1 MKKGDGRRQEQHHT
15 QKRWWPKLEEVNTEM
30 MIATRKV
37 EVGTKKF

>member
-1 MKKGDGRRQEQHHT
+1 MNKCEEGYRKQHHT